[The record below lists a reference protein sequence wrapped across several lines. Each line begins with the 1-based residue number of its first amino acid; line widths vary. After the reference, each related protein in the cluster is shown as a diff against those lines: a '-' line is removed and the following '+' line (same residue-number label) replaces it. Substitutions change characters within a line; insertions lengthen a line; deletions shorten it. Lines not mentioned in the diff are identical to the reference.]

1 MISIVI
7 PTLNEAPRIGALIRA
22 LRAQD
27 PSAQIIVADGGSTDG
42 TLAIAREAGADHA
55 IAAERG
61 RGQQL
66 VAGLALA
73 RGGIIWF
80 LHADTVLPDGA
91 LPALAIAMEAD
102 PDSPG
107 GNFRL
112 LFDGDDGFSRW
123 LDGFYAWL
131 RRRGWYYGDSGI
143 FIRRSVLD
151 QIGGLRP
158 LTLMEDYDLV
168 RRLERAGPTLCI
180 ADPPLLTSS
189 RRFAGRKPASIIWGW
204 IRIHLR
210 YFCGTNPERLAA
222 MYDSER
228 RG

>member
-1 MISIVI
+1 MLSIVI
-7 PTLNEAPRIGALIRA
+7 PTLNEAPRIGALIRI

-27 PSAQIIVADGGSTDG
+27 AAAQIIVADGGSTDG
-42 TLAIAREAGADHA
+42 TLDAARGAGADHA
-55 IAAERG
+55 IAAPRG

-66 VAGLALA
+66 VAGSALA
-73 RGGIIWF
+73 RGDVIWF
-80 LHADTVLPDGA
+80 LHADCQPQPGA
-91 LPALAIAMEAD
+91 LAAITRALAAD
-102 PDSPG
+102 PACPG

-131 RRRGWYYGDSGI
+131 RRQGWYYGDSGI

-151 QIGGLRP
+151 RIGGIRP

-168 RRLERAGPTLCI
+168 RRLERAGKTVSI
-180 ADPPLLTSS
+180 GDPPLLTSS
-189 RRFAGRKPASIIWGW
+189 RRFAGRRPAAIIWGW

-210 YFCGTNPERLAA
+210 YYCGARPDRLAA
-222 MYDSER
+222 LYDSER

>member
-1 MISIVI
+1 MISIII
-7 PTLNEAPRIGALIRA
+7 PTLNEAPRIGALVRL

-27 PSAQIIVADGGSTDG
+27 PAAQIVVADGGSTDG

-55 IAAERG
+55 ITAERG

-73 RGGIIWF
+73 RGTIIWF
-80 LHADTVLPDGA
+80 LHADTALPDGA
-91 LPALAIAMEAD
+91 LAAITRTLDANPA
-102 PDSPG
+102 SPG

-112 LFDGDDGFSRW
+112 LFDGNDGFSRW

-151 QIGGLRP
+151 RIGGLRP

-189 RRFAGRKPASIIWGW
+189 RRFAGRKPAAIIWGW

-210 YFCGTNPERLAA
+210 YYCGTNPERLAA
-222 MYDSER
+222 LYDSER

>member
-1 MISIVI
+1 MISVII

-22 LRAQD
+22 LRTQD
-27 PSAQIIVADGGSTDG
+27 PSAQIIVADGGSSDG
-42 TLAIAREAGADHA
+42 TLAAALTGGADHA
-55 IAAERG
+55 IATERG

-73 RGGIIWF
+73 RGAIIWF
-80 LHADTVLPDGA
+80 LHADTLLPAGA
-91 LPALAIAMEAD
+91 LAALKAAMGANPA
-102 PDSPG
+102 SPG

-151 QIGGLRP
+151 RIGGLRP

-189 RRFAGRKPASIIWGW
+189 RRFAGRKPAAIIWGW

-210 YFCGTNPERLAA
+210 YHCGVRPDRLAEL
-222 MYDSER
+222 YDSER
-228 RG
+228 KG